1 MAKKKKQ
8 AVKKSA
14 KSTVE
19 AGKVRTKFMSAFIR
33 QFVGSKAN
41 PWPAKG
47 QTNASISAD
56 FETFMDVLISAAV
69 TLTSPTSGGSA
80 TPGARPARRPDREN
94 RPGRPPPP
102 QQRPANQPHH
112 PVHPA

>member
-14 KSTVE
+14 KSTVA

-69 TLTSPTSGGSA
+69 TLTSPTSGGRASPAHPAAGFLAAKKHAGLGPLTEASA
-80 TPGARPARRPDREN
+80 IDSRTRPAE
-94 RPGRPPPP
+94 
-102 QQRPANQPHH
+102 
-112 PVHPA
+112 

>member
-8 AVKKSA
+8 AVKKSD
-14 KSTVE
+14 KTTVA
-19 AGKVRTKFMSAFIR
+19 AGKVRTKIMSAFIR

-69 TLTSPTSGGSA
+69 TLTSPTSGGSGFPPHPQA
-80 TPGARPARRPDREN
+80 ELLRPKKQSGPRAPPNKRAEK
-94 RPGRPPPP
+94 PPP
-102 QQRPANQPHH
+102 
-112 PVHPA
+112 